1 MSLFAGLAQLAERSP
16 CKRKVIGSSPVFSSM
31 KKEIAINTC
40 MGNVAV
46 TINTRYENLNI
57 EHFMSLAHFPR
68 TGVMEVYL

>member
-1 MSLFAGLAQLAERSP
+1 
-16 CKRKVIGSSPVFSSM
+16 M